1 MKRCTACSQP
11 LDGFDDSAHC
21 PACGTVLDKPK
32 PKPKPVAKKKA
43 TAKKASVKKTT
54 KKR

>member
-11 LDGFDDSAHC
+11 LDGFESRDFC
-21 PACGTVLDKPK
+21 PACGAVLPK
-32 PKPKPVAKKKA
+32 PKPKPVIEKKA
-43 TAKKASVKKTT
+43 AAKKAPVKKTT